1 MHDAK
6 ENVTISNYNLP
17 VVFRVARPSSLVK
30 MVTSGDA
37 SPEVLANDSSWL
49 DALPDQ
55 PIFTPPTMSFKGK
68 TQDDF
73 LAERTCMAMRNVDV
87 LVSHGKELRMAS
99 LLDTKYKSSNPAS
112 SSIHS
117 TYKHLISPALDFDIE
132 RLLVNPT
139 GKLLAVVGSHKVAVV
154 FLPRSAGLSKESTNA
169 SFQSTGVRVKAA
181 IVGSFYHHDRI
192 GGKLRLAD
200 VQWHP
205 WGEMG
210 SSLLIMTKDGV
221 LREYNVSV
229 DVEEPT
235 QTISLLPGQANL
247 KGHSLSKFKRSRSR
261 SQTPAAAA
269 ALARSRRS
277 TSRIAFDDDGSASED
292 GQFDE
297 TLADESFHTASGSIR
312 TAGGQGRTAAA
323 FTLGIDMRNLSD
335 GSGIQSLSLDQE
347 TDISPDWTPLT
358 IYTLCT
364 NGDIYALCPFM
375 PKNASIPSS
384 YLHSLSSYVK
394 LSRPDSVFS
403 GSGDEGDLQVR
414 FVTSLLKQASSQ
426 QQSAPINASPE
437 RARSTTPMNIDSSRA
452 GTVEPEDNFRD
463 LGLVNVQVPSSM
475 VIPAQPQPQGP
486 FLLAPAPH
494 ELSEERESRG
504 ADLFYTRIANQ
515 GEGIGIIG
523 IASDDGRIDLCILI
537 ESILPK
543 WTPSKKDSKNK
554 RKSMPAKSGRY
565 ALSDSDDDEIDSEE
579 DEENAERLPMLFVYE
594 SIDLGILSAL
604 KDVQDFEHALRSNP
618 VRFVLDPLNSDF
630 IYIHHLAG
638 AHVIGINRWSNQI
651 AKALNE
657 DNSNSATSLERALH
671 HKIPSDVAC
680 IVNTVPTAGILP
692 YEAALNPI
700 CSVCIVSDIYLC
712 YSFLALAHS
721 GKLVARESNLRVED
735 TFQDAEEGFEGD
747 ASKAF
752 GDDLRLEDLSQDTS
766 KKYFTSLLGEDPFT
780 VPEPFTSLRNLPVQP
795 RFAMSDSM
803 KGEKGKS
810 EIRVSPESLRT
821 LATTV
826 QSLRGQMRE
835 IVKGGNIVQSRL
847 ELQLE
852 ELKRQLNK
860 LDIVAKWIEKRKGDK
875 QNKNVGANKTT
886 TVEDRMQRILERQT
900 SLERKSDRLLQKLME
915 SHSPDLSVYEQRWL
929 SEMTNM
935 KKELGEK
942 ITKNSETRRNVED
955 DDEGVMNLSAHIQA
969 LGHKLETLKPDLEK
983 SSASL
988 RQQFELASSK
998 SFGVNQLQ
1006 EIEARIAREQ
1016 ELLTVSK
1023 DKITNLSAL
1032 VQRQIRANSRAIV

>member
-1 MHDAK
+1 
-6 ENVTISNYNLP
+6 
-17 VVFRVARPSSLVK
+17 
-30 MVTSGDA
+30 MVISGDA
-37 SPEVLANDSSWL
+37 SPEVLADDSSWL
-49 DALPDQ
+49 DTLPDH
-55 PIFTPPTMSFKGK
+55 PIFTAPTNHSAKGK

-73 LAERTCMAMRNVDV
+73 LAERTCMAIRNVDV
-87 LVSHGKELRMAS
+87 LVSHGRELRMAS
-99 LLDTKYKSSNPAS
+99 LLDSKYRSSNGTS
-112 SSIHS
+112 SSTHLNQS
-117 TYKHLISPALDFDIE
+117 SYKHLISPALDFDIE
-132 RLLVNPT
+132 RLIINPT
-139 GKLLAVVGSHKVAVV
+139 GKLLAAVGSHKVAVV
-154 FLPRSAGLSKESTNA
+154 FLPRPGGLSKGA
-169 SFQSTGVRVKAA
+169 SVRETTSAPSQPTGLRVKAA

-192 GGKLRLAD
+192 GGKMRLAD
-200 VQWHP
+200 VRWHP

-210 SSLLIMTKDGV
+210 SSLMIMTKDGI
-221 LREYNVSV
+221 LREYNVSL
-229 DVEEPT
+229 DVEEPA
-235 QTISLLPGQANL
+235 QTVSLLPGQANL
-247 KGHSLSKFKRSRSR
+247 NDHFLSKFKRMSSRSR

-277 TSRIAFDDDGSASED
+277 TSRLAFDDDGSASD
-292 GQFDE
+292 NGQLDDD
-297 TLADESFHTASGSIR
+297 LADESFHTASGSIR
-312 TAGGQGRTAAA
+312 TVGGQGRTAVA

-335 GSGIQSLSLDQE
+335 ANGMDTLFLDQE
-347 TDISPDWTPLT
+347 TGISPDWTPLT
-358 IYTLCT
+358 IFTLCT

-403 GSGDEGDLQVR
+403 GSGDEGDLQIR

-426 QQSAPINASPE
+426 HQSHQFSASPQ
-437 RARSTTPMNIDSSRA
+437 RARSATPMNLDTSRA
-452 GTVEPEDNFRD
+452 GTVEPEDSTGD
-463 LGLVNVQVPSSM
+463 LGLVSVQAPSSM

-504 ADLFYTRIANQ
+504 ADLFYTRIASK
-515 GEGIGIIG
+515 GEGVGIIG
-523 IASDDGRIDLCILI
+523 IASDDGRIDLCLSI

-543 WTPSKKDSKNK
+543 WASSKKNSKSN
-554 RKSMPAKSGRY
+554 RKSAPVKSGRY
-565 ALSDSDDDEIDSEE
+565 ALSDSDSDETNS
-579 DEENAERLPMLFVYE
+579 DEGEGNAERLPMLFVYE

-618 VRFVLDPLNSDF
+618 VRFVLDPLYSDF
-630 IYIHHLAG
+630 IYVHHLTG
-638 AHVIGINRWSNQI
+638 AHVIGISRWSNQI
-651 AKALNE
+651 AQALNS
-657 DNSNSATSLERALH
+657 DSSTTDVASSLERLLH

-680 IVNTVPTAGILP
+680 IVNTVPTAGILS

-735 TFQDAEEGFEGD
+735 TFQDAEEGFGGD
-747 ASKAF
+747 VSRAF
-752 GDDLRLEDLSQDTS
+752 GNDLKLEDLSQEQS

-780 VPEPFTSLRNLPVQP
+780 IPEPFTSLRNLPVQP
-795 RFAMSDSM
+795 RFALGDSM

-810 EIRVSPESLRT
+810 EVRVSPESLRT

-860 LDIVAKWIEKRKGDK
+860 LDVVAKWIEKRKGEK
-875 QNKNVGANKTT
+875 QNGGKSTT
-886 TVEDRMQRILERQT
+886 IEDRMQRILERQT

-915 SHSPDLSVYEQRWL
+915 SHSPGLSVYEQRWL
-929 SEMTNM
+929 SEMTKM

-942 ITKNSETRRNVED
+942 IKTSSKDADDD
-955 DDEGVMNLSAHIQA
+955 DDEGSTDLSAHIQA
-969 LGHKLETLKPDLEK
+969 LRHKLDTLKPDLEH

-988 RQQFELASSK
+988 RHQFELASSR

-1006 EIEARIAREQ
+1006 EIEVKIAREQ

-1023 DKITNLSAL
+1023 DKISNLNAL